1 MWKRDKSE
9 VEKVWEKALGN
20 VEKRLNN
27 SRAYNAWIKPTK
39 FVDMEN
45 NIIKVELPSMTF
57 EKGFTSFINIIQEE
71 FYKIEKVY
79 PEIELVYKED
89 NSSQP
94 FPAKQPVE
102 FKLNTNYTFEQFVV
116 GPSNRLAHSAAMA
129 VAQSPGIAYN
139 PFFLYGGFGLGKTHL
154 MQAIGQFAI
163 SVSQTNVLYIPAEI
177 YVNEFIQSIKNRTM
191 QSFRNKFRNLEF
203 LLIDDIHFIA
213 GKEGTQEEF
222 FHTFN
227 YLYDQRKQIILSS
240 DRPPKEISFLEKR
253 LISRFEWG
261 LVVDL
266 QPPDFETRVAI
277 LKKKCEIKNIY
288 LEDDIIFYIAEN
300 IKENVRILEGVL
312 NRIFAYST
320 LLNKEIN
327 INLLDEIIKGSYQGR
342 KKAVTLELIK
352 EKVCA
357 YFRITEEEIMSKKR
371 IKNIL
376 IPRQIAMFLSRELTQ
391 DSLNSIA
398 FKFGGKDHT
407 TVIHSCK
414 KISNLYTSDDY
425 IKKVV
430 EDIKNTIHD

>member
-1 MWKRDKSE
+1 MFKKGNE
-9 VEKVWEKALGN
+9 EMEKAWKETLFN

-27 SRAYNAWIKPTK
+27 SRAFEVWIKPSK
-39 FVDMEN
+39 FRVAEG
-45 NIIKVELPSMTF
+45 NILKIELPAMTF
-57 EKGFTSFINIIQEE
+57 EKGFIPFLDIIKEE
-71 FYKIEKVY
+71 FYKIEKWY
-79 PEIELVYKED
+79 PEIELVYKEEQP
-89 NSSQP
+89 SSQTSHHT
-94 FPAKQPVE
+94 E
-102 FKLNTNYTFEQFVV
+102 FRPNPGYTFEQFVV

-139 PFFLYGGFGLGKTHL
+139 PLFLYGGFGLGKTHL
-154 MQAIGQFAI
+154 MQAIGQFAM
-163 SVSQTNVLYIPAEI
+163 SASQVNVLYIPAEI

-191 QSFRNKFRNLEF
+191 NVFRNKFRNLEF

-253 LISRFEWG
+253 LVSRFEWG
-261 LVVDL
+261 LVVDM

-277 LKKKCEIKNIY
+277 LKKKCETKNIQ
-288 LEDDIIFYIAEN
+288 LEDDVIFYVAEN

-320 LLNKEIN
+320 LLNRQIRMDM
-327 INLLDEIIKGSYQGR
+327 LDEIIKGSYSER
-342 KKAVTLELIK
+342 KRIISLDTIK

-357 YFRITEEEIMSKKR
+357 YFKISEEDIMSKKR

-376 IPRQIAMFLSRELTQ
+376 IPRQIAMFLSRDLTN

-398 FKFGGKDHT
+398 AKFGGKDHT
-407 TVIHSCK
+407 TVLHSCK
-414 KISNLYTSDDY
+414 KIKLLHNSDDY
-425 IKKVV
+425 IKRVV
-430 EDIKNTIHD
+430 EDIKNNLLNL